1 MFTSKLKKASDPH
14 TDYVTLRKMITSK
27 NPKIR
32 SAIAANRNL
41 QTYLYPDLAQ
51 DSNEKVRC
59 ALATNPNMTW
69 EVWGILHEDA
79 SPKVKEALLKHF
91 PERPDKRSHRAG

>member
-27 NPKIR
+27 SVKVR

-51 DSNEKVRC
+51 DSSVKVRS

-69 EVWGILHEDA
+69 EVWAILNEDS
-79 SPKVKEALLKHF
+79 SPAVRETLLKHF